1 MSRVLVVA
9 PHPDDETLG
18 CGGTIYK
25 HKDIGDELFW
35 LIVTE
40 VSIDLGWPKEY
51 VKMRKAEIDNVSD
64 KYGFKKVFNFEM
76 PATKMD
82 SIPTSDLIDKI
93 KDLYTK
99 VKPEIIYIPFAH
111 DVHTDHQLISK
122 AFQSTFKWFRYPF
135 IKKVLMYETP
145 SETEFNFMDQRK
157 FMPNVFNNISEYEDK
172 KINTMKI
179 YDSEIDDFPFPR
191 SEKNIRSLAAYRGS
205 QSGYKSAEAFELIY
219 ERS

>member
-25 HKDIGDELFW
+25 HKDLGDELFW
-35 LIVTE
+35 LIVTG

-51 VKMRKAEIDNVSD
+51 VNMRKAEIDNVSD

-76 PATKMD
+76 PAAKID

-135 IKKVLMYETP
+135 IKFFFVI
-145 SETEFNFMDQRK
+145 
-157 FMPNVFNNISEYEDK
+157 V
-172 KINTMKI
+172 
-179 YDSEIDDFPFPR
+179 
-191 SEKNIRSLAAYRGS
+191 
-205 QSGYKSAEAFELIY
+205 
-219 ERS
+219 